1 MLTALKKAIK
11 ELFAPTVG
19 AASDPSMVETVL
31 KPRPE
36 IEATSDPELRDAALA
51 LRDRARAGAPVAELV
66 AETFAVAREGSRRLL
81 GLDPFDVQMVGAVRL
96 HEGHIIEMATGE
108 GKTLVAAFPAIA
120 NALAGQG
127 VHVLTVNDYL
137 AGRDAAWMRPLYE
150 LFGLTVASIHQRDVK
165 DERRR
170 AYAADVTYATANEVG
185 FDYLRDH
192 LVFSHTDL
200 MQRPFHF
207 AVVDEVDSILIDEA
221 RIPLVIAGGVRS
233 SGAHAQQAAGIVRRL
248 VRDRD
253 FAFDEN
259 RRNVVL
265 TDAGVARVEELLGIP
280 NLYDSSADEIHTSI
294 NVALYAEALLHRD
307 ADYVIKEGRIQLV
320 DEFKGRIAD
329 RRRWPDGIH
338 TALEA
343 KEALPLTNEGKIL
356 GSLTVRALMALY
368 PRICGMTG
376 TAATDAAELSATYGL
391 RITVIEPNRP
401 SIRID
406 QPDAISADQEA
417 KWRAVSNKIAELHAV
432 GRPVL
437 VGTRT
442 VEESE
447 RLASQLDA
455 AGIECNVLNAR
466 NDEAEAAIIAE
477 AGDVG
482 AVTISTNMA
491 GRGTD
496 IRLGGVSEARADAVR
511 ALGGL
516 FVIGTNR
523 HESRRIDWQLR
534 GRAGRQG
541 DPGETQLFVA
551 LDDDLVTRY
560 GLSEL
565 IRANAAP
572 AKEIERA
579 QRIIEGQNFEI
590 RRELLKYDLLLD
602 RQRGIVYAKREE
614 ILFDQDEGILA
625 SADETRD
632 RWDELAARYGE
643 PLLRGVERTLTLAL
657 LDQLWSE
664 HLSEVADV
672 REGIHLRSMAGNA
685 YREFNLFIFTRFQDL
700 FETLDARV
708 VATFLTARIDE
719 QGIDLESAGLGAP
732 SSTWTYL
739 VTDNPF
745 GTPMERLMRGLR
757 DRVVTSYRALKR

>member
-1 MLTALKKAIK
+1 MLAALKRAIK
-11 ELFAPTVG
+11 ELFAPMIG
-19 AASDPSMVETVL
+19 APDSSTIDAVL
-31 KPRPE
+31 EPRPE
-36 IEATSDPELRDAALA
+36 IRTMSEQELRDAAVA
-51 LRDRARAGAPVAELV
+51 LRDRARAGAAVEDLV
-66 AETFAVAREGSRRLL
+66 VDTFGIAREGSRRLL
-81 GLDPFDVQMVGAVRL
+81 RLDPFDVQMAGAVRL
-96 HEGHIIEMATGE
+96 YEGHIIEMATGE
-108 GKTLVAAFPAIA
+108 GKTLVATFPVIA
-120 NALAGQG
+120 NALAGEG

-150 LFGLTVASIHQRDVK
+150 LFGLTVASIHQRHVK

-170 AYAADVTYATANEVG
+170 AYAADVTYVTANEAG

-192 LVFSHTDL
+192 LVFSPSDL
-200 MQRPFHF
+200 VQRKFHF
-207 AVVDEVDSILIDEA
+207 AVIDEVDSILIDEA

-233 SGAHAQQAAGIVRRL
+233 SGAQAQRAAGIVRQL

-253 FAFDEN
+253 YAFDEN
-259 RRNVVL
+259 RRNVAL
-265 TDAGVARVEELLGIP
+265 TDAGVARAEAMLGIS
-280 NLYDSSADEIHTSI
+280 NLYDSSADELHSLI
-294 NVALYAEALLHRD
+294 NVALFAEALLHRD
-307 ADYVIKEGRIQLV
+307 ADYIVKDGKIQLV

-343 KEALPLTNEGKIL
+343 KENLALTNEGKIL
-356 GSLTVRALMALY
+356 GSLTIRALMALY

-376 TAATDAAELSATYGL
+376 TAATAAQELSATYGK
-391 RITVIEPNRP
+391 RVAVIEPNRP

-406 QPDAISADQEA
+406 HPDAVFPDQEK
-417 KWRAVSNKIAELHAV
+417 KWRAVTSKIAELHAV

-447 RLASQLDA
+447 QLAARLHAEN
-455 AGIECNVLNAR
+455 IECNVLNAR

-477 AGDVG
+477 AGDIG

-496 IRLGGVSEARADAVR
+496 IRLGGTSEARADEVR

-541 DPGETQLFVA
+541 DPGETQFFVS
-551 LDDDLVTRY
+551 LEDDLVVRY

-565 IRANAAP
+565 IRANDAQAE
-572 AKEIERA
+572 EIERA
-579 QRIIEGQNFEI
+579 QRIIEGQNFDI
-590 RRELLKYDLLLD
+590 RSNLLRYDLLLD

-614 ILFDQDEGILA
+614 ILFDEQEGILA
-625 SADETRD
+625 TADETRD
-632 RWDELAARYGE
+632 RWEELAARYGL
-643 PLLRGVERTLTLAL
+643 PLLRDVERTLTLAL
-657 LDQLWSE
+657 LDLLWSE
-664 HLSEVADV
+664 HLFEVAEV

-685 YREFNLFIFTRFQDL
+685 YQEFNLFIFNRFENL

-708 VATFLTARIDE
+708 IQTFLTAHIDE
-719 QGIDLESAGLGAP
+719 KGIDLEAAGLAAP
-732 SSTWTYL
+732 ASTWTYL

-745 GTPMERLMRGLR
+745 GTSMERLLRGLR
-757 DRVVTSYRALKR
+757 DRVVATYRALTR